1 MDDLDIPAG
10 DAASSPAKKTRKPAG
25 RRPRTAAADTVS
37 AIQAAVASAEIAA
50 AEVTAKPVR
59 RGRTRRG
66 PVAEASAVSAP
77 TSAPAIIEA
86 PGLFDD
92 VRPEAPA
99 PVSTEVAPP
108 FVASFSPDD
117 PSPGEADGLYPEPSA
132 FAQSRDSSP
141 AVVDVPEPEEMGS
154 TSGERPVFVPQ
165 STSEVPTPGNEES
178 SGGGGPDAA
187 PGSDGQ
193 AGGPRREER
202 KTWWERKKEKKRLK
216 WLERQQGGG
225 HPGGIHA
232 GGPQAG
238 GPPPA
243 FGGAPVPFAGEP
255 DRGPPRGEFRPRER
269 DRDRPLAQPPPP
281 ALQGPVGGLPDASRF
296 AEFSAL
302 DAMADELAKD
312 VQPMDLAAVHEAPA
326 GDLAQRLRALGET
339 IVGMPPRR
347 MLVDQLFAWSAR
359 EKRAFRET
367 GLLDLSDAGHG
378 FIVHRCNSYRLQLE
392 STYVPP
398 ALVKRHALRRGQE
411 LTILVQAPQPGER
424 CPVAVRVLSVMGT
437 TPELAR
443 EVTAFEELIP
453 YYPTSRILV
462 EAPEIHKDIS
472 MRAVDLLTPIGFG
485 QRGLIVA
492 PPRTGKTVLM
502 QNIANSISHNYPEVT
517 LILLL
522 IDERPEEVTDFK
534 RHTKGEVV
542 SSTFDETP
550 ESHVHAAEMV
560 IERARRLVELG
571 KHVVI
576 LLDSVTRLARAY
588 NALAGNGGKTMSGG
602 IESNA
607 LQRPKR
613 FFGSAR
619 NIEGGGSLTI
629 LGTALVDTNSRMDEV
644 IFEEFKGTGNME
656 LHLDRGLSDKR
667 IFPAINID
675 RSGTRKEELIYHP
688 DEMLRV
694 YGLRRAMQGIPP
706 VEAMDMFIQR
716 LKKTRTNTE
725 FLLSL
730 NR

>member
-1 MDDLDIPAG
+1 MDDSSSEALPVKKPRKVATKRVRSAAASEG
-10 DAASSPAKKTRKPAG
+10 SDAADVSVQTTG
-25 RRPRTAAADTVS
+25 AADALSGSGVVAGAAPIKKARSRKNS
-37 AIQAAVASAEIAA
+37 AKA
-50 AEVTAKPVR
+50 AESVDAPELFRSGEDTASGQRETRADEQSFAPADVR
-59 RGRTRRG
+59 R
-66 PVAEASAVSAP
+66 E
-77 TSAPAIIEA
+77 
-86 PGLFDD
+86 
-92 VRPEAPA
+92 
-99 PVSTEVAPP
+99 
-108 FVASFSPDD
+108 
-117 PSPGEADGLYPEPSA
+117 PEPVPASYSA
-132 FAQSRDSSP
+132 SEPVVFSTGDVTSS
-141 AVVDVPEPEEMGS
+141 DD
-154 TSGERPVFVPQ
+154 ERPVFVP
-165 STSEVPTPGNEES
+165 SGNRGGTSEDR
-178 SGGGGPDAA
+178 SGDTFSNAVDEAGAAGGREGAEHADNAGAAHA
-187 PGSDGQ
+187 PGGQ
-193 AGGPRREER
+193 FAHAPAGGAPGGDRREDR
-202 KTWWERKKEKKRLK
+202 KSWWERKKEKKRQK

-225 HPGGIHA
+225 GGGAAPHGQGGGAGHGGA
-232 GGPQAG
+232 GGQGRFGAPAG
-238 GPPPA
+238 G
-243 FGGAPVPFAGEP
+243 
-255 DRGPPRGEFRPRER
+255 RER
-269 DRDRPLAQPPPP
+269 NPAQPPPP
-281 ALQGPVGGLPDASRF
+281 SLQAPVGALPSEERLAD
-296 AEFSAL
+296 FSAM
-302 DAMADELAKD
+302 DALAEELAKD
-312 VQPMDLAAVHEAPA
+312 GAPLDLAEIHAASA
-326 GDLAQRLRALGET
+326 GELAQRLRALGET
-339 IVGMPPRR
+339 VIGMPARR
-347 MLVDQLFAWSAR
+347 ALVEQLFAWATR
-359 EKRAFRET
+359 EKRAFREV
-367 GLLDLSDAGHG
+367 GVLDIADAGHA
-378 FIVHRCNSYRLQLE
+378 FVVHRVNSYRLYPE
-392 STYVPP
+392 STYLS
-398 ALVKRHALRRGQE
+398 AAFVKRHGLRRGQE
-411 LTILVQAPQPGER
+411 VDVLVQPPLPGER
-424 CPVAVRVLSVMGT
+424 CPAAVRLHSVMGG
-437 TPELAR
+437 TPEMAR
-443 EVTAFEELIP
+443 GVTAFEELIP

-462 EAPEIHKDIS
+462 EAPDIHKDIS

-492 PPRTGKTVLM
+492 PPRTGKTVLL
-502 QNIANSISHNYPEVT
+502 QNIANSISHNFPEAT

-542 SSTFDETP
+542 SSTFDEAP

-576 LLDSVTRLARAY
+576 LLDSITRLARAY

-602 IESNA
+602 LESNA

-629 LGTALVDTNSRMDEV
+629 LATALVDTNSRMDEV